1 MHSDGNGA
9 PYLHMK
15 AGGSRK
21 PASHETIDAK
31 EHAVFQEG
39 ATVFKF
45 AVTNMSDVTTKL
57 MQRNGLTS
65 GDLSW
70 FVPHQANRRIIEAV
84 AHRLNVPIEKVL
96 INIQKYG
103 NTTNGTLPLCLWDF
117 EKQFKKGDKMVL
129 SAFGGGFT
137 WGALYMKW
145 AY

>member
-1 MHSDGNGA
+1 
-9 PYLHMK
+9 MK

-21 PASHETIDAK
+21 PASHETVDNL
-31 EHAVFQEG
+31 EHTVTQEG
-39 ATVFKF
+39 STVFKF
-45 AVTNMSDVTTKL
+45 AVTNMSEVSTKL
-57 MQRNGLTS
+57 MERNNLNAK
-65 GDLSW
+65 DLSW
-70 FVPHQANRRIIEAV
+70 FVPHQANKRIIEAV

-96 INIQKYG
+96 ININKFG

-117 EKQFKKGDKMVL
+117 QSQFKKGDKMVL